1 MLKPSRIAVTPTTQ
15 ELAQHWAN
23 RYRTDLQQ
31 LSSHTDLVTL
41 EKYVTAAY
49 PATRSQTVERIGRS
63 LHTYCQL
70 GAVNTVSLFSISSN
84 VVNLNEARRL
94 ATFVEQVYREILE
107 LYTQQPSPL
116 TLNAPLPVE
125 PMADIV
131 ETCLLQL
138 QEQHQIAKDP
148 RTIGFLTTQ
157 FHFSTQVVL
166 RTCTPYERL
175 WLRPYFQFVEE
186 QVGIPWQRICA
197 AAEDHDV
204 ESPGYRVVATLLP
217 LTQTIGKQVF
227 RQAVK
232 QYPTHHSR
240 RGKLDSPQ
248 IAVSSLRDLDMF
260 QGYLLLCFLQG
271 NMDAIAAELLPLC
284 QLVFPSLEVDW
295 ELVES
300 AMRLLVHEINAA
312 ITVEQQEFIQP
323 FTESLIT
330 LFKRPDPVAIVEDFE
345 ELDEVGDLE
354 QLADDDI
361 LALINSSPL
370 EDLAVI

>member
-31 LSSHTDLVTL
+31 LSSHTDLTTL

-94 ATFVEQVYREILE
+94 ATFVEQVYREILNI
-107 LYTQQPSPL
+107 YTQQPSPL
-116 TLNAPLPVE
+116 TLNTPLPVE
-125 PMADIV
+125 SMADIV
-131 ETCLLQL
+131 EACLLQL
-138 QEQHQIAKDP
+138 QERHQIAKDP

-175 WLRPYFQFVEE
+175 WLRPYFQFIEE
-186 QVGIPWQRICA
+186 QVGIPWQRVCA

-204 ESPGYRVVATLLP
+204 ESPGYRTVATLLP
-217 LTQTIGKQVF
+217 LTRTIGKRVF
-227 RQAVK
+227 QQAVK
-232 QYPTHHSR
+232 QYPTHNSR
-240 RGKLDSPQ
+240 RGRLDNPQ
-248 IAVSSLRDLDMF
+248 IAASSLRDLDMF

-271 NMDAIAAELLPLC
+271 TMDAIAAELLPLC

-295 ELVES
+295 ELVEG
-300 AMRLLVHEINAA
+300 AMRLLVDEFNAA

-323 FTESLIT
+323 FMESLIM

-345 ELDEVGDLE
+345 ELDEVDLE
-354 QLADDDI
+354 QLADEDI
-361 LALINSSPL
+361 LALINSSAL
-370 EDLAVI
+370 EDLAII